1 MSVHNFMKFPD
12 NTMKRTFAVEGDNV
26 YVYRIS
32 VPTNKWDTATKLSCR
47 RWVQNYKNGKKSP
60 FRWGK
65 YEQIP
70 RHIETEDAKF
80 ICNDCKKTF
89 VCRRGLRSHKNT
101 CKSHTVDLVLQE
113 SQSLE
118 NTVVKELR
126 KFGNENPR
134 WVTSDLLYGALSNLN
149 NAIPVMMRKKH
160 FNDNFPENR
169 NIRID
174 TKRDLD
180 HRMQVF
186 EEGRWLIKGSKQ
198 TFYKVLVS
206 ICDILSDAL
215 EEDEELM
222 ESLNQIT
229 KETVDRVDG
238 EDSDEDEHIG
248 KEIRRLRNCD
258 NFIKRINKIRPL
270 WHQFR
275 EKISNPEQRTD
286 LWEDLKTLLL
296 DRQLAIEQGFD

>member
-1 MSVHNFMKFPD
+1 MSIHRFMKFPD
-12 NTMKRTFAVEGDNV
+12 GTMKKSFIVRETDNNIH
-26 YVYRIS
+26 RIS
-32 VPTNKWDTATKLSCR
+32 VPIIDWNNTVRIACSRWIKSIKLG
-47 RWVQNYKNGKKSP
+47 NNIP
-60 FRWGK
+60 FRWGT
-65 YEQIP
+65 YEIIP
-70 RHIETEDAKF
+70 TIDVPDTNTF
-80 ICNDCKKTF
+80 ICNDCKKVF
-89 VCRRGLRSHKNT
+89 KSRKWFSDHIKI
-101 CKSHTVDLVLQE
+101 CKSQSKDLVVQY
-113 SQSLE
+113 QKPLE
-118 NTVVKELR
+118 NVVEKQIRQFGKENT
-126 KFGNENPR
+126 K
-134 WVTSDLLYGALSNLN
+134 WVTSDLLYGALNNLH

-160 FNDNFPENR
+160 FNDKFPENK

-206 ICDILSDAL
+206 ICDILSEAL
-215 EEDEELM
+215 EEDEGLM
-222 ESLNQIT
+222 DTVNEII
-229 KETVDRVDG
+229 KEDDG
-238 EDSDEDEHIG
+238 DSSDEEEHIG
-248 KEIRRLRNCD
+248 REIRRLRNYD

-275 EKISNPEQRTD
+275 EKIRNAEQRTD